1 MNCLLAALEA
11 RVAVNYS
18 STRKPKSR
26 LHNMK
31 SYLSQRSFTKSN
43 FFAQFFYY

>member
-26 LHNMK
+26 LHNMR

-43 FFAQFFYY
+43 IFVRFYY